1 MKSNAEIADT
11 EGVMT
16 VKRFGLVTGAGR
28 GLGREIAVALADR
41 AAGVAVHYHTDKAA
55 AEETVSAIRRK
66 GAASCAFRADLT
78 KERGAA
84 GLIARAE
91 REFGRLDIL
100 VNNVGPI
107 LMKPWAELTA
117 SDWEMMFRTTLISS
131 FICLKAALPG
141 MRTRKWGRV
150 INIGYSRA
158 EQLASFPTI
167 TAYAA
172 AKTSLLILT
181 RTAAVSE
188 AGSGVTVNM
197 VSPGLLEGGVLPK
210 GHSLS
215 DGTVGTYADVAEA
228 VRFLVSEEAQ
238 AVTGTNLV
246 VAGTWKM

>member
-1 MKSNAEIADT
+1 MKVERYA
-11 EGVMT
+11 
-16 VKRFGLVTGAGR
+16 LVTGAGR
-28 GLGREIAVALADR
+28 GLGRTIAVALADL
-41 AAGVAVHYHTDKAA
+41 AAGVAVHYHSDRAA
-55 AEETVSAIRRK
+55 AEATVRSIRAK
-66 GAASCAFRADLT
+66 GKASVALRADLT
-78 KERGAA
+78 KDREAA

-107 LMKPWAELTA
+107 LVKPWSELTA
-117 SDWEMMFRTTLISS
+117 ADWEWMFRTNLIGS
-131 FICLKAALPG
+131 FLCLKAALPG

-172 AKTSLLILT
+172 AKTGLLILT
-181 RTAAVSE
+181 RTAAASE
-188 AGSGVTVNM
+188 SGSGVTINM
-197 VSPGLLEGGVLPK
+197 VSPGLLEGGILPK
-210 GHSLS
+210 GHNIPA
-215 DGTVGTYADVAEA
+215 GAVGTFADVAGA
-228 VRFLVSEEAQ
+228 VRYLVSEDAR